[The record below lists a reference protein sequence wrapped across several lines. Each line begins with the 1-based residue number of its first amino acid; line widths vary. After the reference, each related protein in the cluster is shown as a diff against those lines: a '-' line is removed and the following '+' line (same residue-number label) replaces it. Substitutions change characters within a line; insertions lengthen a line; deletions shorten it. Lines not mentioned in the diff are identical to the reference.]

1 MVMTDD
7 PKMKDANVVPEPI
20 IMFAHYFLILGE
32 IGAGKSTFIDTAGPD
47 IDPKPEIGHG
57 LKSCTAQVSVYKVQ
71 DPKNRGAYVRL
82 IDTPGFNDPDSPGD
96 DKQLEIIIDRLEKKS
111 GPNAKLAGIIYLHEI
126 NQARL
131 TKNSPVM
138 KSRPFGVVFVT
149 TKWSQ
154 DQRQQKIQANLERE
168 LKTTFNN
175 VTMIRSDN
183 TLDSAWNIIGTVTS
197 APAEIPLGELQRK
210 LEHVRRELNGSE
222 NKIPKFFQFLISGW
236 PWITCMKHISFK
248 SPCPYRVADGA
259 ILYLI

>member
-7 PKMKDANVVPEPI
+7 PKMKDANVVPESI

-47 IDPKPEIGHG
+47 ADPKPEIGHG

-71 DPKNRGAYVRL
+71 DPKKSGG
-82 IDTPGFNDPDSPGD
+82 ICD
-96 DKQLEIIIDRLEKKS
+96 DKQLEIIIDWLEKKS

-138 KSRPFGVVFVT
+138 KSHPFGVVFVT

-154 DQRQQKIQANLERE
+154 DQRQQKIQANLDRE

-175 VTMIRSDN
+175 VTMIRSEN
-183 TLDSAWNIIGTVTS
+183 TRDSAWNIIGAVTS
-197 APAEIPLGELQRK
+197 APAEIPLEELQRK
-210 LEHVRRELNGSE
+210 FEDVRRELNGSE
-222 NKIPKFFQFLISGW
+222 NKMAKFFRLLISGW
-236 PWITCMKHISFK
+236 PWIIWIKFQI
-248 SPCPYRVADGA
+248 PVPIPGGRADSD
-259 ILYLI
+259 YT